1 MDRRSVP
8 RSLVSDARQ
17 LTGELCLALADGQK
31 LTAKGSLWDVSETGA
46 SFICDLTPELLDVTP
61 GQAARLVV
69 RYEEM
74 TLQLETEVRHTR
86 TVSRNT
92 IVLGM
97 RLCRTPASKH
107 SLEQWPTLL
116 WHLRTHGT
124 LRNAS

>member
-1 MDRRSVP
+1 M
-8 RSLVSDARQ
+8 
-17 LTGELCLALADGQK
+17 
-31 LTAKGSLWDVSETGA
+31 SETGA
-46 SFICDLTPELLDVTP
+46 SFVCDLRPELLDVTP
-61 GQAARLVV
+61 GQPARLVV

-74 TLQLETEVRHTR
+74 TLQLETEIRHTR